1 MQIDRLMNRPA
12 ASLRRAYFDCRYGQL
27 HVYQAIPAGG
37 GFDEATALIC
47 IPGKPGSGGYFQ
59 PLLQPLGLD
68 RSVYAVDLP
77 GHGLSD
83 PAPAGAGAAGM
94 ALALADFLQNMRI
107 RRVDLLAH
115 ADGAAVA
122 TALAAQLPAL
132 IGHLALSGAA
142 LTPPG
147 ALPAASLPTLN
158 LGPAAEFPDIALRL
172 RRFFDAN

>member
-1 MQIDRLMNRPA
+1 MNRPA
-12 ASLRRAYFDCRYGQL
+12 ACLRRAYFDGRYGQL

-59 PLLQPLGLD
+59 PLLEPLGLD

-94 ALALADFLQNMRI
+94 ALALGDFLQSMRI

-122 TALAAQLPAL
+122 FALAGQLPAL
-132 IGHLALSGAA
+132 IGHLALSGDVATHRAA
-142 LTPPG
+142 LPG
-147 ALPAASLPTLN
+147 PALPTLYIE
-158 LGPAAEFPDIALRL
+158 LAAEFPDIAVRV
-172 RRFFDAN
+172 RHFFDAN